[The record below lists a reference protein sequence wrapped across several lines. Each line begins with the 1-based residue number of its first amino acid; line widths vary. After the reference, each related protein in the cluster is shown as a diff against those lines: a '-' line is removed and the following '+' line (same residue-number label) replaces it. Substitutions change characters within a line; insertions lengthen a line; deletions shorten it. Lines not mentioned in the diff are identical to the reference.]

1 MGAVS
6 ANDLLATIG
15 AIESGLMACGYEAFE
30 PGDGV
35 AAAMA
40 SLAEV

>member
-1 MGAVS
+1 
-6 ANDLLATIG
+6 LATIG
-15 AIESGLMACGYEAFE
+15 AIELGLMACGYEAFE

-40 SLAEV
+40 SLAEA